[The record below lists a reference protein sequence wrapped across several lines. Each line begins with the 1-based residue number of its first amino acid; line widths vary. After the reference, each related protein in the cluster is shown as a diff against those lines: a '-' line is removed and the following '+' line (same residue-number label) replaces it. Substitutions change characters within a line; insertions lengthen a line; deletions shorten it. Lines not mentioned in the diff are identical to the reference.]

1 MDLLRHSPAEAR
13 RILQLA
19 RSDRRAAV
27 GALESMTPDGQA
39 ALVLDTP
46 LAIRRQL
53 IELLPSPEDVIP
65 LLPEAE
71 LCYTCRTIGLA
82 DASWLLPLASDEQIV
97 ACLDLDAW
105 EGVRLAPVRLDAWI
119 AALAESDE
127 ETLVRAARAMDPEL
141 LVLYLRDHI
150 DVFIKPSPED
160 DPDWSP
166 PDQSQTLEGQFYFVA
181 RRSDDDLAPLLG
193 LLHGLFQSD
202 YWLYFR
208 TIQAVRE
215 ELPTETEEWALRW
228 RSGRLEDLGFPSWD
242 AAMRIYGHLRP
253 EKLVELPAQSPV
265 LDLESFGLPVFAT
278 RLPSERGEE
287 RPLFRAIR
295 ELDANERG
303 AVFHALIALANR
315 IAVADRLELG
325 DPESLPHALDKA
337 TRYASEGLV
346 HLTRAHGLALEDG
359 LRRAPLER
367 LFRVGVNLDR
377 EAALP
382 PPLEPDD
389 GADATDEG
397 AGATNP
403 IHPPVPMRDEPE
415 DEPD

>member
-1 MDLLRHSPAEAR
+1 MDLTHESPTHAR

-19 RSDRRAAV
+19 RADRRAAAA
-27 GALESMTPDGQA
+27 ALASLPPDRQA

-71 LCYTCRTIGLA
+71 FCYTCRTIGLA
-82 DASWLLPLASDEQIV
+82 DASWLLPLASNEQLV
-97 ACLDLDAW
+97 ACIDLDAW
-105 EGVRLAPVRLDAWI
+105 HGLRIEPARLDAWF
-119 AALAESDE
+119 AALAESDD
-127 ETLVRAARAMDPEL
+127 ETLVRAAQAMDPEL
-141 LVLYLRDHI
+141 LVLHLREHVE
-150 DVFIKPSPED
+150 VFVKPSPGE

-181 RRSDDDLAPLLG
+181 RRPDDDLAPVLR

-208 TIQAVRE
+208 MIQAVRE
-215 ELPTETEEWALRW
+215 DLPTETEEWALRW
-228 RSGRLEDLGFPSWD
+228 RTGRLEDLGFPSWD

-253 EKLVELPAQSPV
+253 EKLVELPAEAPV
-265 LDLESFGLPVFAT
+265 LDLEHFGLPVWT
-278 RLPSERGEE
+278 TSIPSDRAEE
-287 RPLFRAIR
+287 RALFRAIR

-303 AVFHALIALANR
+303 AVFHALISLANR

-325 DPESLPHALDKA
+325 DPESLPRAIDKA
-337 TRYASEGLV
+337 TRIASDGLV
-346 HLTRAHGLALEDG
+346 HLARAHGLALEEA
-359 LRRAPLER
+359 LRRVPLER

-377 EAALP
+377 DAALP
-382 PPLEPDD
+382 PPIELDD
-389 GADATDEG
+389 EAEAGEDAEADADSDADGTPARTE
-397 AGATNP
+397 
-403 IHPPVPMRDEPE
+403 R
-415 DEPD
+415 